1 MSKLTQFNCLINAP
15 LVICPQCRKRLDAD
29 VEDSPTLA
37 AASMQQL
44 EAAAACHY
52 GELDKVRTRPGQG
65 VEIEIETK

>member
-1 MSKLTQFNCLINAP
+1 M
-15 LVICPQCRKRLDAD
+15 ICPQCRKRLDAD